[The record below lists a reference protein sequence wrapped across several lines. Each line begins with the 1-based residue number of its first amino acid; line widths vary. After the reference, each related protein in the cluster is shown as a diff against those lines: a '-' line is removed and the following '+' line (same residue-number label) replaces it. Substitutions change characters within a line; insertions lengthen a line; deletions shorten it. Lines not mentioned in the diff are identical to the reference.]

1 MKIIR
6 NILAVIF
13 GIFIGATVNM
23 TLINMSGSIIAPPEG
38 ADLTTMEGLTA
49 AMHMFEPKH
58 FIMPFLAH
66 AFGTLIGAVI
76 AGLVAATHKRIFA
89 LSIGFIF
96 LIGGIMM
103 VFQLPSPIWFTC
115 LDLILAYIPM
125 AIIAGRITDRTK

>member
-6 NILAVIF
+6 NILAVIL
-13 GIFIGATVNM
+13 GIFIGGTINM
-23 TLINMSGSIIAPPEG
+23 TIINMSGSIIAPPEG

-66 AFGTLIGAVI
+66 AFGTLVGAVI
-76 AGLVAATHKRIFA
+76 AGIVAATHKKIFA
-89 LSIGFIF
+89 LIIGIVF

-103 VFQLPSPIWFTC
+103 VLQLPSPIWFVC

-125 AIIAGRITDRTK
+125 AIIAGKITDRS